1 MQEFFKDTGIR
12 KKRLLLTAF
21 TITMVLAAACSV
33 PSETSHGGEKKE
45 NVSET
50 ESGYE
55 PGEHDKPE
63 EGGKADTGDKAEQE
77 EPLEGEA
84 VMELCRDIYEE
95 AAEAGTLGSLEVTEA
110 VVNRLGGHGYTA
122 VDWENQINMTNP
134 ETVMEFCES
143 VDEERQAEATL
154 LAISASGGLTK
165 YQCRT
170 KDGKTTVI
178 REDYQWKN
186 GRCEQAGKIRYA
198 ADTWQY
204 TKEGYLL
211 FGGSYDSKEDYVL
224 TLSEGWDG
232 AALRVQPLDET
243 CREYSRSY
251 LLPIGYGQNNLFL
264 TDWSEEEFGALDFY
278 DVFDRLYPILKG
290 RPVPYKADEN
300 LNIGAEYQI
309 PAEEFETVAASYFAI
324 DKEELRERTAY
335 VPEDGTYRYRPRG
348 FYESDYSDIPFPEVT
363 NYTENADGT
372 ITLFVN
378 AVYPEEYA
386 SCAFSHKTVI
396 RPLSDGGFQYVSNEV
411 LPSGQE
417 LDLWWHSERL
427 TEEEWEELYLP

>member
-12 KKRLLLTAF
+12 KKRLLLAAF
-21 TITMVLAAACSV
+21 SITMVLAAACSA

-77 EPLEGEA
+77 ESLEGEA

-170 KDGKTTVI
+170 EDGKTTVI
-178 REDYQWKN
+178 RED
-186 GRCEQAGKIRYA
+186 
-198 ADTWQY
+198 
-204 TKEGYLL
+204 
-211 FGGSYDSKEDYVL
+211 
-224 TLSEGWDG
+224 
-232 AALRVQPLDET
+232 
-243 CREYSRSY
+243 
-251 LLPIGYGQNNLFL
+251 
-264 TDWSEEEFGALDFY
+264 
-278 DVFDRLYPILKG
+278 
-290 RPVPYKADEN
+290 
-300 LNIGAEYQI
+300 
-309 PAEEFETVAASYFAI
+309 
-324 DKEELRERTAY
+324 
-335 VPEDGTYRYRPRG
+335 
-348 FYESDYSDIPFPEVT
+348 
-363 NYTENADGT
+363 
-372 ITLFVN
+372 
-378 AVYPEEYA
+378 
-386 SCAFSHKTVI
+386 
-396 RPLSDGGFQYVSNEV
+396 
-411 LPSGQE
+411 
-417 LDLWWHSERL
+417 
-427 TEEEWEELYLP
+427 